1 MGLCGL
7 LILLLSLEEL
17 GAREGLGCPLSFRPG
32 GSWSAGQPLT
42 QVASWVGKGD
52 WVEGP

>member
-17 GAREGLGCPLSFRPG
+17 AQEGLGCPLSFCPG
-32 GSWSAGQPLT
+32 GSWSAGQPPT
-42 QVASWVGKGD
+42 DQ
-52 WVEGP
+52 